1 MSAMSEPATVERK
14 QVSGPALLGGIAVLV
29 ALAAA
34 GIGLH
39 AELFPEPVVEV
50 FNYVFSSF
58 LLDGAVAALK
68 IAALSMVGGVI
79 LGLGLALM
87 RLSPLAPVR
96 GSAWLY
102 IWFIRGTP
110 LILQLVFLYD
120 ALPALGIR
128 LDSFTTAVIGFTL
141 NEAAFCGEIIRGGIL
156 SVDRKQVLAWG
167 RSSPCAASCCRRRC
181 ARSCPLWP
189 TRPSP

>member
-1 MSAMSEPATVERK
+1 MSTMSEPVTVERK
-14 QVSGPALLGGIAVLV
+14 QVPGPALLGGIAVLV
-29 ALAAA
+29 ALGRAVIRLRAN
-34 GIGLH
+34 
-39 AELFPEPVVEV
+39 LFPEPLVEV
-50 FNYVFSSF
+50 LNYVLSSF
-58 LLDGAVAALK
+58 LLDGAVTALK

-96 GSAWLY
+96 GAAWLY

-141 NEAAFCGEIIRGGIL
+141 NEAAFCGEIIRGGIEK
-156 SVDRKQVLAWG
+156 D
-167 RSSPCAASCCRRRC
+167 
-181 ARSCPLWP
+181 
-189 TRPSP
+189 